1 MKSYYRIDAKPAA
14 SPEAVIQGD
23 HYRFTV
29 LTPWLMRLEYSETGK
44 FEDRA
49 TQCVWNREFPVP
61 GFRVQEEENSLK
73 IITEGIH
80 LQYDKQPFSA
90 NGLSVTAVGDFSAYN
105 STWKYGEEVRDLLG
119 TARTLDGADGAVKLE
134 HGLISR
140 NGFSVLDDSRS
151 LVIRE
156 DGWVEPRKEGG
167 VDIYFFG
174 YGHQYEKCLQDF
186 YRLTGNTPLLPRYTL
201 GNWWSRYHKYSAEE
215 YKNLIRRFQKE
226 EIPFSVSV
234 IDMDW
239 HLVDIDPKYGSGW
252 TGYTWNRELFPD
264 PAEFLEWLH
273 GENLKVTLNVHPA
286 DGVRPHEEAYRA
298 MAEVLGKDWEQEEFI
313 DFDIT
318 DPDFLDAYFQYLHH
332 PNEGIGV
339 DFWWVDWQQ
348 GTTTKIPGLDPLW
361 MLNHYHYLD
370 SKRNGKRGLTFSRY
384 AGIGSH
390 RYPVGFSGDTI
401 VTWESLDFQPYFT
414 ATASNAGYGWWS
426 HDIGGHMFGYR
437 DEELSVR
444 WLEFGVFSPLNRL
457 HSSSSPFNGK
467 EPWNYQEPTQQI
479 MKRYLQL
486 RHELVPYLY
495 TMNCG
500 AAFKGRPLVRPM
512 YYLEPERQEAY
523 EVPNEYYFGTEMIV
537 CPITR
542 PREKASRMA
551 GFAAWI
557 PEGQWFDFFNGI
569 VYDGGRMLTLFRG
582 LDEIPVLVRAGGILP
597 LADLEPYTNS
607 VENPAALKIRIYPG
621 ADHTFVLQED
631 NDGGEDR
638 KSASTKLKWN
648 WSEGRF
654 VIDRPQGSLDVLPA
668 RRRFTLEF
676 AGVTPKEAVALA
688 DGEALEIR
696 QEYSQENRMLQI
708 FLPELPS
715 DTRIEIRF
723 AEGENQAEYDWKQEF
738 FKRLYQA
745 EMLYAEKEKL
755 YGYLEQGVTPLEMAG
770 ILGTR
775 NLEDSVRNA
784 LLEPLLAKNR
794 K

>member
-186 YRLTGNTPLLPRYTL
+186 YQLTGNTPLLPRYTL

-286 DGVRPHEEAYRA
+286 DGV
-298 MAEVLGKDWEQEEFI
+298 
-313 DFDIT
+313 
-318 DPDFLDAYFQYLHH
+318 
-332 PNEGIGV
+332 
-339 DFWWVDWQQ
+339 
-348 GTTTKIPGLDPLW
+348 
-361 MLNHYHYLD
+361 
-370 SKRNGKRGLTFSRY
+370 
-384 AGIGSH
+384 
-390 RYPVGFSGDTI
+390 
-401 VTWESLDFQPYFT
+401 
-414 ATASNAGYGWWS
+414 
-426 HDIGGHMFGYR
+426 
-437 DEELSVR
+437 
-444 WLEFGVFSPLNRL
+444 
-457 HSSSSPFNGK
+457 
-467 EPWNYQEPTQQI
+467 
-479 MKRYLQL
+479 
-486 RHELVPYLY
+486 
-495 TMNCG
+495 
-500 AAFKGRPLVRPM
+500 
-512 YYLEPERQEAY
+512 
-523 EVPNEYYFGTEMIV
+523 
-537 CPITR
+537 
-542 PREKASRMA
+542 
-551 GFAAWI
+551 
-557 PEGQWFDFFNGI
+557 
-569 VYDGGRMLTLFRG
+569 
-582 LDEIPVLVRAGGILP
+582 
-597 LADLEPYTNS
+597 
-607 VENPAALKIRIYPG
+607 
-621 ADHTFVLQED
+621 
-631 NDGGEDR
+631 
-638 KSASTKLKWN
+638 
-648 WSEGRF
+648 
-654 VIDRPQGSLDVLPA
+654 
-668 RRRFTLEF
+668 
-676 AGVTPKEAVALA
+676 
-688 DGEALEIR
+688 
-696 QEYSQENRMLQI
+696 
-708 FLPELPS
+708 
-715 DTRIEIRF
+715 
-723 AEGENQAEYDWKQEF
+723 
-738 FKRLYQA
+738 
-745 EMLYAEKEKL
+745 
-755 YGYLEQGVTPLEMAG
+755 
-770 ILGTR
+770 
-775 NLEDSVRNA
+775 
-784 LLEPLLAKNR
+784 
-794 K
+794 